1 MLRYLLFR
9 IFSILPAL
17 LLGTIAL
24 FFFRQLGPGASKW
37 EERVEISALES
48 GSYDEEKMRQA
59 KADVRHRLQLDLP
72 AFYISIQP
80 AAAPESIN
88 PAFAPHVSEWVHKV
102 SILSGLPAT
111 TTRLAETL
119 IKMRTVEWNTAGSL
133 SEMFGRQKE
142 WLATSPNPEQST
154 ALRLMDE
161 IESSATSY
169 TAFLPRISWHG
180 TQNQFH
186 LWLVKVVRGDLGR
199 SWKNSEEV
207 SAVIGRSLLNSI
219 RFTVPAFLL
228 IFASAYWLVI
238 RLSWLKPRAKH
249 LADQAL
255 YLIDLFPLFG
265 WSLLLMIVFA
275 SGLVFSWFPSFV
287 AGSEITGATFW
298 HRQIWPYVL
307 PVMALWLA
315 SFPYVTKQID
325 QAFQKTAS
333 QAFVLSAYARG
344 LSEKM
349 ITEKYRL
356 HYAML
361 PAITIFGEYI
371 LAVLSGALVVE
382 VLFSIQG
389 IGKLMTDA
397 VFAQDFPVVTGIVLL
412 LMVARMLAYLLTDL
426 LYYWFDPRIRFS
438 T

>member
-9 IFSILPAL
+9 IFSFLPAL
-17 LLGTIAL
+17 LFGTIAL

-37 EERVEISALES
+37 EERVEINALES
-48 GSYDEEKMRQA
+48 GSYDEEKLRQV
-59 KADVRHRLQLDLP
+59 KTNIRRRLLLDLP
-72 AFYISIQP
+72 SFYLSIQS
-80 AAAPESIN
+80 AAAPEAVN
-88 PAFAPHVSEWVHKV
+88 PVFAPHVSEWVHKV
-102 SILSGLPAT
+102 SILSGQPAT

-119 IKMRTVEWNTAGSL
+119 TKMKTMEWNAAGSL
-133 SEMFGRQKE
+133 NEMFGRQRAWIAKS
-142 WLATSPNPEQST
+142 ANPEKGT

-161 IESSATSY
+161 IESSATPY
-169 TAFLPRISWHG
+169 TAFLPRVSWHG

-186 LWLVKVVRGDLGR
+186 LWMVGVLHGDLGN
-199 SWKNSEEV
+199 SWKNNEEV
-207 SAVIGRSLLNSI
+207 SAVIGRSLLNSV
-219 RFTVPAFLL
+219 RFTLPAFLL

-238 RLSWLKPRAKH
+238 GLSWLKPRAKH
-249 LADQAL
+249 LTDQLL

-287 AGSEITGATFW
+287 SGSEITGATFW
-298 HRQIWPYVL
+298 HRKIWPYIL

-315 SFPYVTKQID
+315 SFPYVTKQLD

-333 QAFVLSAYARG
+333 HLFVLSAYARG

-349 ITEKYRL
+349 IRKKYRL
-356 HYAML
+356 RYAML

-412 LMVARMLAYLLTDL
+412 LMVTRMLAYLLTDL